1 MILNS
6 KDVPY
11 KSYNIQV
18 AHNKTTIELLPFTF
32 KGLKHQHF

>member
-6 KDVPY
+6 KDATY

-18 AHNKTTIELLPFTF
+18 AHNKSYDRNITLYTI
-32 KGLKHQHF
+32 HNI